1 MSSATKKTIAK
12 KVESV
17 KKTFKD
23 CAYLID
29 IAVMHGQAQG
39 KDYNKI
45 KKINI
50 HTVKSPDI
58 ITEMTGLL
66 VTLYSGM
73 AITDFT
79 ILSLLLRFSMNA
91 F

>member
-50 HTVKSPDI
+50 RNI
-58 ITEMTGLL
+58 
-66 VTLYSGM
+66 
-73 AITDFT
+73 
-79 ILSLLLRFSMNA
+79 FSA
-91 F
+91 GSEPVVFFI

>member
-50 HTVKSPDI
+50 RNIFSAGSEPVVFFILKRFSAKI
-58 ITEMTGLL
+58 N
-66 VTLYSGM
+66 
-73 AITDFT
+73 FT
-79 ILSLLLRFSMNA
+79 I
-91 F
+91 